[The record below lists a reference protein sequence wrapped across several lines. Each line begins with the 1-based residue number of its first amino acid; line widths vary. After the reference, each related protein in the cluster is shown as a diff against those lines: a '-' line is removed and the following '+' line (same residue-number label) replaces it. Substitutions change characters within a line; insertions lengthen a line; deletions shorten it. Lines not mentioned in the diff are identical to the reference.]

1 MRDGIEA
8 RNAQAGG
15 ADAGT
20 ATRSLAR
27 QAEALLRS
35 GPGGVLPWGSV
46 HLSTRFQPIYGVRK
60 AFCIGFEGLV
70 RAADA
75 HGEVTA
81 FENVVRATA
90 QDQRLLLDWACR
102 ALHLRNF
109 AMVDPGDRMLFVN
122 VDPQVA
128 VIDGRRAREFAELI
142 RYYGLAPKRVCVE
155 ILETECGDEGL
166 LREAVAAYRDIG
178 VYIALDDFGTGA
190 SDIDRVT
197 RLQPDIVK
205 IDRSILAASVGPH
218 AVATVLP
225 SLVDRLHQARCR
237 VAIEG
242 IETRAQAMAAIGAK
256 ADYLQGF
263 LFAHPEVQLDEEMT
277 GVAVLDALMH
287 APLPA
292 AS

>member
-8 RNAQAGG
+8 RAAQGG
-15 ADAGT
+15 ADAGS
-20 ATRSLAR
+20 AMRSLAR
-27 QAEALLRS
+27 QAEGLLRA
-35 GPGGVLPWGSV
+35 GGVGGVLRWGRID
-46 HLSTRFQPIYGVRK
+46 LSTRFQPIYGVRK
-60 AFCIGFEGLV
+60 SLCIGFEGLV

-75 HGEVTA
+75 HGDVVA
-81 FENVVRATA
+81 FESVVRDTAATEK
-90 QDQRLLLDWACR
+90 LLLDWACR

-122 VDPQVA
+122 VDPHA
-128 VIDGRRAREFAELI
+128 AIRDARRAREFADLI
-142 RYYGLAPKRVCVE
+142 RYYGLAPRRVCVE
-155 ILETECGDEGL
+155 ILETECGDEQA
-166 LREAVAAYRDIG
+166 LREAVAAYRDVG

-190 SDIDRVT
+190 SDIERVR

-218 AVATVLP
+218 AVAAVLP
-225 SLVDRLHQARCR
+225 ELVDRLHEARCR

-242 IETRAQAMAAIGAK
+242 IETRAQAMAAIGAR

-263 LFAHPEVQLDEEMT
+263 LFAHPEVRLDEEMT

-287 APLPA
+287 EPAPA
-292 AS
+292 T